1 MNIYVGNLD
10 EKVTEQELQTAFA
23 AFGKVDTARLI
34 TDRYT
39 SKPRGFGFVEM
50 PNATEAN
57 AAIQGMNGKALGGR
71 PLTVN
76 EARPKT
82 EGGPRRDSRGGG
94 GGGGG
99 ARW

>member
-39 SKPRGFGFVEM
+39 GKPRGFGFVEM

-57 AAIQGMNGKALGGR
+57 AAIQGMNGKPLQGR

-94 GGGGG
+94 GGG
-99 ARW
+99 RW

>member
-39 SKPRGFGFVEM
+39 GKPRGFGFVEM

-57 AAIQGMNGKALGGR
+57 AAIQGMNGKPLQGR

-82 EGGPRRDSRGGG
+82 EGGPRRDSRGRGG
-94 GGGGG
+94 GG
-99 ARW
+99 RW